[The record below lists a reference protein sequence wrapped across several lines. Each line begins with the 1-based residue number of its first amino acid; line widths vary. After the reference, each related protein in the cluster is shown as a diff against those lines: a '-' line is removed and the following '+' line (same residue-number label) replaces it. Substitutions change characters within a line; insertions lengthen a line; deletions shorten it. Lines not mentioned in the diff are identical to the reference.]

1 MVIIPGMPV
10 LFMFLSVEPTQHLLL
25 LLFQYLQ
32 GTSGNSL
39 SQDIQNLIS
48 TSVATFKIK

>member
-1 MVIIPGMPV
+1 MVIILGMPV
-10 LFMFLSVEPTQHLLL
+10 LFMFLSVEPTQRLLL
-25 LLFQYLQ
+25 LQYLQ

-39 SQDIQNLIS
+39 SPDIQNLIS